1 MRPILCASLTALAV
15 LAACSGSPAPR
26 DQAQAQISVT
36 PQVAAVDAPDVHRLL
51 KLSDNIYTG
60 AAPSGRQ
67 TYAALVELGVRTL
80 VGVDSARPDVE
91 GAAAY
96 GLRYIHIPIGYDE
109 ISTEAQLSIVAAMEA
124 KDGPYYFHCHHGKHR
139 GPAAAAVALRADS
152 GCSGRVARE
161 VLVMAETSP
170 DYPGLWRDVQ
180 GWMAPAADAP
190 RPQLRSV
197 SEVGSFEGAMARID
211 RTWDH
216 IELIRNANWQTPE
229 DHPDLVPAQE
239 AALLAQDMAT
249 CLSRPPAELRQDADL
264 LQRLRD
270 AVEQTEALQKGLEAQ
285 TEEQLVGLE
294 ELEQR
299 YDEVKR
305 SCKSCHRNYRNT

>member
-15 LAACSGSPAPR
+15 LTACSGSPTKR
-26 DQAQAQISVT
+26 SQTQAQVSVS
-36 PQVAAVDAPDVHRLL
+36 PQLAAVDAPDIHRLL

-60 AAPSGRQ
+60 AAPSGRA
-67 TYAALVELGVRTL
+67 TYAALAELGVRTL
-80 VGVDSARPDVE
+80 VCVDSARPDVE

-96 GLRYIHIPIGYDE
+96 GLRYLHIPIGYDE
-109 ISTEAQLSIVAAMEA
+109 ISSQAQLTIVAAMEA

-152 GCSGRVARE
+152 GCSGRVGRE
-161 VLVMAETSP
+161 VLVLAETSP

-180 GWMAPAADAP
+180 SWTAPSADTP

-197 SEVGSFEGAMARID
+197 AEVGSFEGAMARID
-211 RTWDH
+211 RTWDR
-216 IELIRNANWQTPE
+216 IKLIRKAGWQTPQ

-249 CLSRPPAELRQDADL
+249 CLRRPPAALRQDADL

-270 AVEQTEALQKGLEAQ
+270 AVDHADALEKGLKAETVDLA
-285 TEEQLVGLE
+285 
-294 ELEQR
+294 ELELR
-299 YDEVKR
+299 YDEVKQ
-305 SCKSCHRNYRNT
+305 SCKSCHRNFRNT